1 MRSKRWILVAAA
13 SFLLLVFIAIINGK
27 GKLVANLEGNEFSAQ
42 QLGDL
47 VQQVLTPSI
56 RKTAQ

>member
-1 MRSKRWILVAAA
+1 MFGEDFFQDEGLMNHSLHTAVIDQ
-13 SFLLLVFIAIINGK
+13 K

-47 VQQVLTPSI
+47 VESVVSG
-56 RKTAQ
+56 TAGKKQP

>member
-1 MRSKRWILVAAA
+1 MNHSLHTAVIDQ
-13 SFLLLVFIAIINGK
+13 K

-47 VQQVLTPSI
+47 VESVVKPRATGVDVFAKQSH
-56 RKTAQ
+56 